1 MIKTLHITNSYHP
14 TSGGIRTFYTALLEA
29 ANAHRRYVRL
39 VVPGEATTVQ
49 EIGAFGRIYTI
60 AAPRSPVLD
69 SRYHMLLPPEYVWPG
84 ETTLRKIIAEERPEL
99 LEVCDKFWLAYLPGV
114 LRRQWLG
121 ELPVPAMVG
130 LTCERLDDMAAFHLS
145 GGGLARSLC
154 GFYMKKLYVPRFDF
168 HIAVSDY
175 TAAEV
180 RRALPARMQNRLY
193 VEPMGVDYDRFSSTQ
208 DPLQTRAELLRQTGG
223 TSSTVLLLYAGRLGQ
238 EKNLLL
244 LPPTLQRLHVLGRLD
259 FRLIVAGAGPLLS
272 ELRCALEDH
281 APGRALF
288 LGQCNAD
295 RLCGLYGAAD
305 VFVHPNAHE
314 PFGIAPLEAMSA
326 GLPLVAPASGGLL
339 TYANRQNAWLA
350 EPTPEAFAAAIQNA
364 VSDEVARRQ
373 KTARARATAQAFSWR
388 RVTERYFRLYDLL
401 HARFQDEGIGKWHL
415 RWKKGLQQEVGADT
429 RDFAA
434 A

>member
-14 TSGGIRTFYTALLEA
+14 TSGGIRTFYTALLQA

-39 VVPGEATTVQ
+39 VVPGQDTSVQ
-49 EIGAFGRIYTI
+49 EIGGYGRIYTI

-69 SRYHMLLPPEYVWPG
+69 SRYHMLLPPEYAWPG
-84 ETTLRKIIAEERPEL
+84 ETPLRKILAEERPDL

-121 ELPVPAMVG
+121 DLPVPAIVG

-145 GGGLARSLC
+145 ESAPLRWLC
-154 GFYMKKLYVPRFDF
+154 RFYMKRLYAPRFDF

-193 VEPMGVDYDRFSSTQ
+193 VEPMGVDYDRFSRAQ
-208 DPLQTRAELLRQTGG
+208 DSRQTRTELLRQANGN
-223 TSSTVLLLYAGRLGQ
+223 SRTVLLLYAGRLGH
-238 EKNLLL
+238 EKNLQL
-244 LPPTLQRLHVLGRLD
+244 LPSTLQKLVSCGNFD
-259 FRLIVAGAGPLLS
+259 FRIIIAGAGPMAS
-272 ELRCALEDH
+272 ELRDAFEEH
-281 APGRALF
+281 APGRTIF
-288 LGQCNAD
+288 LGQCSAEQ
-295 RLCGLYGAAD
+295 LCGLYAAAD
-305 VFVHPNAHE
+305 VFLHPNAHE

-350 EPTPEAFAAAIQNA
+350 EPKPEAFAAAIQNA
-364 VSDEVARRQ
+364 VSDDATRRER
-373 KTARARATAQAFSWR
+373 TARARKTAQEFSWS

-401 HARFQDEGIGKWHL
+401 HARFQNEGIGKWHL
-415 RWKKGLQQEVGADT
+415 RWKKDLPEVSAES
-429 RDFAA
+429 RDYAA

>member
-1 MIKTLHITNSYHP
+1 
-14 TSGGIRTFYTALLEA
+14 
-29 ANAHRRYVRL
+29 
-39 VVPGEATTVQ
+39 
-49 EIGAFGRIYTI
+49 
-60 AAPRSPVLD
+60 
-69 SRYHMLLPPEYVWPG
+69 
-84 ETTLRKIIAEERPEL
+84 
-99 LEVCDKFWLAYLPGV
+99 
-114 LRRQWLG
+114 
-121 ELPVPAMVG
+121 
-130 LTCERLDDMAAFHLS
+130 
-145 GGGLARSLC
+145 
-154 GFYMKKLYVPRFDF
+154 
-168 HIAVSDY
+168 
-175 TAAEV
+175 
-180 RRALPARMQNRLY
+180 
-193 VEPMGVDYDRFSSTQ
+193 
-208 DPLQTRAELLRQTGG
+208 
-223 TSSTVLLLYAGRLGQ
+223 
-238 EKNLLL
+238 
-244 LPPTLQRLHVLGRLD
+244 LQRLHALGRLD

-272 ELRCALEDH
+272 ELRCELEEH

-415 RWKKGLQQEVGADT
+415 RWKKGLQEVRADT